1 MKNDYSKRYDRF
13 ILLLWVVIAIFVW
26 MKLLNKAPFIE
37 VLSITICYI
46 TPLLIINVLLSVYLL
61 PKAMKRKK
69 MDAFA
74 LQFIFLSIITAS
86 ILTSV
91 FWTFRYFEQIGVF
104 LPSDLI
110 STNDTLLSDFID
122 QLLTVFVVNIAFCGM
137 RFYYEHNKLEKT
149 LLESQLHT
157 LQSQVNPH
165 FMFNVL
171 NHIHYYVAKKDD
183 LATTLV
189 LKYSEILRYQLYSGK
204 KETVSIEEE
213 VQFLKNFI
221 DIETIRWEDKIDIH
235 STWSIE
241 DATRRFP
248 SLLLIPLIEN
258 AFKHVS
264 KGVKDKGYI
273 NILLEQKGN
282 KVYLE
287 VENSKLNT
295 HIKKNNENSGLGL
308 ENLKNRLNILYAG
321 KYDLQI
327 QETDNFYN
335 SKLLIQI

>member
-1 MKNDYSKRYDRF
+1 MKKDESKNYNRF
-13 ILLLWVVIAIFVW
+13 IILLWIILAVFVW
-26 MKLLNKAPFIE
+26 IKLLQKAPLSE
-37 VLSITICYI
+37 VALVTIGYL
-46 TPLLIINVLLSVYLL
+46 TPIVIVNLILCNYLL
-61 PKAMKRKK
+61 PKAIKTKR
-69 MDAFA
+69 MNGFVVH
-74 LQFIFLSIITAS
+74 FILLTLLTAVILSLVLAGIRHLEYTGFFDS
-86 ILTSV
+86 SGLV
-91 FWTFRYFEQIGVF
+91 LPDDTF
-104 LPSDLI
+104 
-110 STNDTLLSDFID
+110 LSDFVD
-122 QLLTVFVVNIAFCGM
+122 QSLTAIIINLAFCGM

-241 DATRRFP
+241 EATRRFP

-264 KGVKDKGYI
+264 KGLKDKGYI
-273 NILLEQKGN
+273 KILLEQKGN

-327 QETDNFYN
+327 QETDNVYN